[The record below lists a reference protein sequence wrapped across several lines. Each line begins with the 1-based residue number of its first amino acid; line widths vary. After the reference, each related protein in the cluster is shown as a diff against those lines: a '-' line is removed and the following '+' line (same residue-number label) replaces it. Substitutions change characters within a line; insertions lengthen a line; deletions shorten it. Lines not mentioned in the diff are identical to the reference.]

1 MAPAPLLFDA
11 VLFDLDGTLVATD
24 RFWVD
29 AARAGARRAFQE
41 LGIERPMPTPEQWMS
56 LVGLPLALGFERLFP
71 DLDPDRRLLVR
82 MRCEEEEAR
91 SLKAGGAALLPGV
104 AETLTELRARG
115 LRLGVAS
122 NCGRDYLD
130 SMMNELGLARW
141 IDQARCLD
149 SPNVQSK
156 AGMVADLL
164 AAFDTRSAV
173 MVGDRTGDRDAAWEN
188 GLPHV
193 HTTRGFA
200 QPEEEIQAEATIAG
214 IDELLPRLAGRARW
228 IAGTLDRLGL
238 SSAEPP
244 RTVGIT
250 GHSGSGKTL
259 FARDAVRLLASRGVA
274 AAAVALEDFQRDAA
288 RDVDVT
294 RTQFVPRERAA
305 AHVVE
310 AYDLDDLVAHVL
322 EPHARGEAVSHA
334 RGGTRIEVP
343 AGAVLVL
350 QGLFLLHPALRPHL
364 ARVLHLAVG
373 DTVSLRRV
381 AGRAARSRGPERVL
395 RVRRY
400 ELPTQRAFDEAFPP
414 ERDAD
419 LVLDAEN
426 ALGPG

>member
-1 MAPAPLLFDA
+1 MPEPPLLFDA

-29 AARAGARRAFQE
+29 AARAGAARAFEE
-41 LGIERPMPTPEQWMS
+41 LGIERAMPSAEQWMS

-104 AETLTELRARG
+104 AETLTALRARG
-115 LRLGVAS
+115 VRLGVAS

-130 SMMNELGLARW
+130 SMLGELGLARW
-141 IDQARCLD
+141 IEEARCLD
-149 SPNVQSK
+149 SPNVKSK
-156 AGMVADLL
+156 SGMVADLL

-214 IDELLPRLAGRARW
+214 MDELVPRLARRGAW

-238 SSAEPP
+238 ASAEPP
-244 RTVGIT
+244 RTIGVT

-259 FARDAVRLLASRGVA
+259 FARDAIRVLAARGVA
-274 AAAVALEDFQRDAA
+274 AAAVALEDFLRDEG
-288 RDVDVT
+288 REVDVT

-305 AHVVE
+305 PHVTE
-310 AYDLDDLVAHVL
+310 AYDLDDLIANVL

-334 RGGTRIEVP
+334 RGGRRIEVP
-343 AGAVLVL
+343 AGALLVL
-350 QGLFLLHPALRPHL
+350 QGLFLLHPKLRPHL
-364 ARVLHLAVG
+364 ARVLYLSVG
-373 DTVSLRRV
+373 DTISLRRV
-381 AGRAARSRGPERVL
+381 AGREARTRGPERVL

-426 ALGPG
+426 ALGPA